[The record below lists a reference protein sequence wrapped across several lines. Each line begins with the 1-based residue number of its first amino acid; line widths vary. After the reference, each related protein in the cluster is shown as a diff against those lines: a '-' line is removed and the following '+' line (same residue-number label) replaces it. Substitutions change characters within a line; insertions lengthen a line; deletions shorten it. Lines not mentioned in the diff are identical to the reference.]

1 MKFDEFI
8 IYLSVIVLTNSFV
21 FMYVLNSIWAIYYVI
36 PSLLVVLFM
45 YLILTYI
52 KKFKD
57 QPTDKEG
64 RGWKN
69 PNINPI

>member
-64 RGWKN
+64 RG
-69 PNINPI
+69 